1 MLPFDNSY
9 ARDLP
14 ETYAPWQPAKP
25 PQPALVYLNEPL
37 AGALGLD
44 VDLLRTYGA
53 AWFSGAEVPPGATPI
68 AQAYAGHQF
77 GGLSPQLGDG
87 RALLLGELVDA
98 AGARRDLQLKGS
110 GRTPFSRGGDGKAA
124 LGPML
129 REVIIGEALAALGVP
144 TSRALA
150 VTTTGER
157 VRREGY
163 PPGAVLARIAASHL
177 RVGTFEFFAI
187 RGDVEQLRRLV
198 DYALAR
204 HYPGLDPGDRP
215 ALTLLGAVRSAQAA
229 LVARWMGAG
238 FIHGVLNTDNVTIS
252 GEALDFGPCAFV
264 EAHDPDAVFSSI
276 DTHGRYAFGN
286 QSTIT
291 GWNLAKLASAL
302 LPLVDDDEDRAVGRA
317 QDALALWPAAWQ
329 AAWRTERQR
338 KLGLTSDHPDDDAVL
353 DGFWDLLL
361 RAGPDHTLALRALGA
376 AARGDDAPLRAVL
389 GGGLADRLDAWLTA
403 WRARLALDG
412 PLDAAAA
419 RLDATNP
426 RIIARNHQVEA
437 ALSAAVGG
445 DYGPFE
451 RLVAAV
457 RDPFAADGFEDLASP
472 APAAFTQ
479 GYQTFCGT

>member
-1 MLPFDNSY
+1 M
-9 ARDLP
+9 P
-14 ETYAPWQPAKP
+14 E
-25 PQPALVYLNEPL
+25 
-37 AGALGLD
+37 
-44 VDLLRTYGA
+44 
-53 AWFSGAEVPPGATPI
+53 
-68 AQAYAGHQF
+68 AYAG
-77 GGLSPQLGDG
+77 
-87 RALLLGELVDA
+87 
-98 AGARRDLQLKGS
+98 
-110 GRTPFSRGGDGKAA
+110 
-124 LGPML
+124 
-129 REVIIGEALAALGVP
+129 VP
-144 TSRALA
+144 AT
-150 VTTTGER
+150 
-157 VRREGY
+157 
-163 PPGAVLARIAASHL
+163 
-177 RVGTFEFFAI
+177 
-187 RGDVEQLRRLV
+187 DRLV
-198 DYALAR
+198 E
-204 HYPGLDPGDRP
+204 
-215 ALTLLGAVRSAQAA
+215 AA
-229 LVARWMGAG
+229 HKG
-238 FIHGVLNTDNVTIS
+238 
-252 GEALDFGPCAFV
+252 
-264 EAHDPDAVFSSI
+264 
-276 DTHGRYAFGN
+276 
-286 QSTIT
+286 
-291 GWNLAKLASAL
+291 
-302 LPLVDDDEDRAVGRA
+302 RAVGRA